1 MKILL
6 SFLLAVLAFN
16 LNAQKP
22 AVRIV
27 SLAPSLTK
35 SIYYMGAA
43 GQLVGRTSYCFI
55 ADADDKEV
63 VASAVSVN
71 IEKVLTLKPDLV
83 LATGI
88 TNPETIA
95 LLQRAGIR
103 TKVFQTRSEERRVG
117 KECRGR

>member
-22 AVRIV
+22 AARIV
-27 SLAPSLTK
+27 SLAPSLTE

-43 GQLVGRTSYCFI
+43 GQLVGRTSYRFI

-71 IEKVLTLKPDLV
+71 IEKVLTLTAE
-83 LATGI
+83 AT
-88 TNPETIA
+88 TSLSSASAMKQYEVRPTSCPA
-95 LLQRAGIR
+95 
-103 TKVFQTRSEERRVG
+103 
-117 KECRGR
+117 